1 MFEDFKEK
9 IKEQNHPEKAR
20 SNELTSEIEAK
31 LKEKG
36 IDPETVTLD
45 DVYPERLD
53 QEGNDL
59 SLMSGF
65 ELDIWVTYCRTRHY
79 LAEKYPLSKEAN
91 QPGQAEDFDE
101 APQINIEKARD
112 DPKSK
117 SYLEALDKMIPIIAK
132 LLVLQTHANRFEKI
146 CLRYNPGGELHIGNT
161 TMGHPWDAKYGLTRP
176 QIFRAIRLLQAEGVK
191 QFGLHTLLASN
202 STDQAYYPTIAKM
215 LFKLAKEAHEMIGAE
230 FFMINLSGG
239 IGIPYRPQETSAD
252 IFEISREVQK
262 LFAEMIA
269 PSGMNVNIA
278 SELGRY
284 MTGPHGCLVA
294 TAIHEKHIYKEYIG
308 LDACAANLMRPAI
321 YGAYH
326 HITVAGKENLPND
339 HIYDVVGS
347 LCENNDKFAVDRP
360 LPKIEIGDLVVIHDT
375 GAHGYSMGYNYNGKL
390 RSAEI
395 LLHPDGTFDRIR
407 RAEAPKDYFAT
418 LDETEFYEKLVNQ
431 TEVDK

>member
-1 MFEDFKEK
+1 
-9 IKEQNHPEKAR
+9 
-20 SNELTSEIEAK
+20 
-31 LKEKG
+31 
-36 IDPETVTLD
+36 
-45 DVYPERLD
+45 
-53 QEGNDL
+53 
-59 SLMSGF
+59 
-65 ELDIWVTYCRTRHY
+65 
-79 LAEKYPLSKEAN
+79 
-91 QPGQAEDFDE
+91 
-101 APQINIEKARD
+101 
-112 DPKSK
+112 
-117 SYLEALDKMIPIIAK
+117 
-132 LLVLQTHANRFEKI
+132 
-146 CLRYNPGGELHIGNT
+146 
-161 TMGHPWDAKYGLTRP
+161 
-176 QIFRAIRLLQAEGVK
+176 
-191 QFGLHTLLASN
+191 
-202 STDQAYYPTIAKM
+202 
-215 LFKLAKEAHEMIGAE
+215 
-230 FFMINLSGG
+230 
-239 IGIPYRPQETSAD
+239 
-252 IFEISREVQK
+252 VQK

-431 TEVDK
+431 TEVEK